1 MSHVSNKNTVTRAE
15 ALLCAFGRQGGTV
28 HQLTQ
33 ETGCD
38 AHALACAKTEEWNIE
53 HQKGWFAYMTCSL
66 EHNQANITQ
75 KKKGNLQFW
84 LGVASGV
91 QTCIKRKQETQRK
104 F

>member
-1 MSHVSNKNTVTRAE
+1 MIHVSNKDTRARAE

-28 HQLTQ
+28 RQLAQ
-33 ETGCD
+33 DTGCD
-38 AHALACAKTEEWNIE
+38 AHDLLYAKTEERNIE

-66 EHNQANITQ
+66 THNQANITP

-91 QTCIKRKQETQRK
+91 QTCLKRKQETPRK